1 MSYFSG
7 LGTAASALHAH
18 QTRIAVI
25 GDNIAN
31 IDTPGYAAQRV
42 ELGALGSGNWGVFSG
57 RALQHGVDVIGITRR
72 RDELLENASRGAGS
86 DAAMA
91 NAQAQSLQS
100 IETQL
105 GPLREGSF
113 SDQLN
118 QFFNSFDDLGNE
130 PNDPAARQVTLQ
142 RAEQIAGSLRSQS
155 DLFNTARADEIGRVT
170 DTVDQINRLVDSI
183 ADLNLQVKAGS
194 NNGQTPNSLMA
205 RRSDQVAKLAE
216 LADIEVVEDLTN
228 ELTINLDGIMLVS
241 GGRPTH
247 LSVDSTV
254 DPALAPLGMERITV
268 NAPNGREL
276 AITTGALGGHLATA
290 NVTVPGLVAD
300 LNAFATQFVADV
312 NAIHA
317 TGFGQDGVDGRDLFT
332 LTSGIAG
339 DIEVSADVAGRPDL
353 LGASSTAAG
362 TFNGDIAAQ
371 MAALGNS
378 DTGPTKIYDA
388 FVAKLGAATE
398 RATFSAEI
406 ATQAASH
413 AQAGLDKAIGV
424 SLDEELTELMSAQ
437 RAYEASARM
446 VTAIDEMLRTLIN
459 STGLVGR

>member
-57 RALQHGVDVIGITRR
+57 RALQHGVDVVGITRR
-72 RDELLENASRGAGS
+72 RDELLENAARNSGS

-100 IETQL
+100 IEAQL

-142 RAEQIAGSLRSQS
+142 RAEQVAGSLRSQW
-155 DLFNTARADEIGRVT
+155 DLFTTARTDEIDRIT
-170 DTVDQINRLVDSI
+170 DSVAQVNRLVDSI

-194 NNGQTPNSLMA
+194 LNGQAPNSLIA
-205 RRSDQVAKLAE
+205 RRADQVAKLAE
-216 LADIEVVEDLTN
+216 LVDIDVVQDLTN
-228 ELTINLDGIMLVS
+228 ELTINLDGVMLVS

-247 LSVDSTV
+247 LRVDSTV
-254 DPALAPLGMERITV
+254 DPALAPLGMERVTV

-276 AITTGALGGHLATA
+276 TIGTGALGGHLVTT
-290 NVTVPGLVAD
+290 NVTVPGLVED
-300 LNAFATQFVADV
+300 LNAFANQFVADV
-312 NAIHA
+312 NAIHS
-317 TGFGQDGVDGRDLFT
+317 TGFGQDGATGRDLFS
-332 LTSGIAG
+332 LTTGIAG
-339 DIEVSADVAGRPDL
+339 DIEVSADVAGRPDF
-353 LGASSTAAG
+353 LGASATATG
-362 TFNGDIAAQ
+362 TFDGTVAAQ
-371 MAALGNS
+371 MAALGNAAS
-378 DTGPTKIYDA
+378 GPTKLYDG

-398 RATFSAEI
+398 RATFAADI
-406 ATQAASH
+406 ASQSASH

-437 RAYEASARM
+437 RAYEASAR
-446 VTAIDEMLRTLIN
+446 VITAIDEMLRTLIS